1 MKSGVRYILM
11 VVALVLCACSGGSSE
26 PEAEVKKQP
35 TMLDIYV
42 YAPDKP
48 IITRSDN
55 GEVAADNVNE
65 KKISS
70 LHIWVFRHSDGVQM
84 GYLNPDINSL
94 NTNGNAKYQILM
106 PDGFVTEKPNVDVY
120 VMANITADN
129 CGFTA
134 PLNQAVTRIQL
145 EGILIG
151 HHKDAS
157 DYYGLTTLVKEAPDE
172 GLPMSG
178 VLKNQPVYGEAPVLR
193 IGTSEHIATLQ
204 LVRAVSKMRFVFS
217 KFDNDSRVYT
227 LTGIS
232 LDGSTM
238 PKQEYLFLDGA
249 YPAYRFK
256 VGSEYESGYLSL
268 MSNELTDIKS
278 CEDPSVYAYVS
289 GDGQEYEDKIDNGLA
304 SVVDAEHQENNR
316 GPELTQAG
324 LIYLR
329 ESDKKLTGKI
339 NYKVDGVSKEP
350 ATFSMKTDG
359 DFSRN
364 HTWIVYAYFMNGNL
378 LNVNMVDV
386 KSWTPYPGSHEVYN
400 W

>member
-11 VVALVLCACSGGSSE
+11 VVTLVLCACSGGSSE

-106 PDGFVTEKPNVDVY
+106 PEGFVTEKPNVDVY
-120 VMANITADN
+120 VMANVTNAN
-129 CGFTA
+129 CGLTA
-134 PLNQAVTRIQL
+134 LNKSVNRSDL

-151 HHKDAS
+151 HKDAS
-157 DYYGLTTLVKEAPDE
+157 DYYGLTNLVKEAPDE

-249 YPAYRFK
+249 YPAYRYK
-256 VGSEYESGYLSL
+256 VGSDYEAESTLIGAV
-268 MSNELTDIKS
+268 NDNDINA
-278 CEDPSVYAYVS
+278 CVDPLEYAYVS
-289 GDGQEYEDKIDNGLA
+289 GDGQEYETTINTAVSESKVSDLG
-304 SVVDAEHQENNR
+304 R
-316 GPELTQAG
+316 F
-324 LIYLR
+324 YLR

-339 NYKVDGVSKEP
+339 NYKVKEVENEVP
-350 ATFSMKTDG
+350 KEATFSMKTDG

>member
-1 MKSGVRYILM
+1 M
-11 VVALVLCACSGGSSE
+11 VVMLVLCACSGGSSG
-26 PEAEVKKQP
+26 PEEEVKKQP
-35 TMLDIYV
+35 TVLDIYV
-42 YAPDKP
+42 YAPDNP
-48 IITRSDN
+48 AITRSDN
-55 GEVAADNVNE
+55 GSVAASDNE

-70 LHIWVFRHSDGVQM
+70 LHIWVFRHRDGELM
-84 GYLNPDINSL
+84 GYLNPDVTSL
-94 NTNGNAKYQILM
+94 SATGNAVYQMLM
-106 PDGFVTEKPNVDVY
+106 PDEFVTEKPNVDVY
-120 VMANITADN
+120 VMANVTAAKCDRDLS
-129 CGFTA
+129 A
-134 PLNQAVTRIQL
+134 LDQSVSRSKL

-151 HHKDAS
+151 HKDAS
-157 DYYGLTTLVKEAPDE
+157 DDYYGLTELVTAAPAE

-178 VLKNQPVYGEAPVLR
+178 VLKNQPVYGEAPVMR
-193 IGTSEHIATLQ
+193 IGTSEHIAKLQ
-204 LVRAVSKMRFVFS
+204 LVRAVSKMRFIFS
-217 KFDNDSRVYT
+217 KFADDGRTYAVTSIT
-227 LTGIS
+227 LDAT
-232 LDGSTM
+232 TM

-249 YPAYRFK
+249 YPTYRYK

-339 NYKVDGVSKEP
+339 SYKVDNQVKP
-350 ATFSMKTDG
+350 DATFSMKVAG

-378 LNVNMVDV
+378 LNVNVVDV
-386 KSWTPYPGSHEVYN
+386 KSWTPYPGSGEVYN

>member
-1 MKSGVRYILM
+1 M
-11 VVALVLCACSGGSSE
+11 VVTLVLCACSSDSSE

-35 TMLDIYV
+35 TVLDIYV

-55 GEVAADNVNE
+55 GNVAADNVNE

-70 LHIWVFRHSDGVQM
+70 LHIWAFRHRDGMLM
-84 GYLNPDINSL
+84 GYLNPDVTSL
-94 NTNGNAKYQILM
+94 SANGNAMYQMVM
-106 PDGFVTEKPNVDVY
+106 PDAFVTEKPNVDVY
-120 VMANITADN
+120 VMANVTAAKCDLS
-129 CGFTA
+129 A
-134 PLNQAVTRIQL
+134 LDQSVSRSQL
-145 EGILIG
+145 EEILIG
-151 HHKDAS
+151 YKNESD
-157 DYYGLTTLVKEAPDE
+157 DYYGLTELVTAAPAE

-204 LVRAVSKMRFVFS
+204 LVRAVSKMRFIFS
-217 KFDNDSRVYT
+217 KFENDTRVYT
-227 LTGIS
+227 VTGIS
-232 LDGSTM
+232 LDANMM

-249 YPAYRFK
+249 YPTYRFK
-256 VGSEYESGYLSL
+256 VGSDYEAESTLIGTV
-268 MSNELTDIKS
+268 NDNDINA
-278 CEDPSVYAYVS
+278 CVDPSEYAYVS
-289 GDGQEYEDKIDNGLA
+289 GDGQEYETTINTAFSESKVSDLG
-304 SVVDAEHQENNR
+304 R
-316 GPELTQAG
+316 F
-324 LIYLR
+324 YLR

-339 NYKVDGVSKEP
+339 NYKVKEVENEVP
-350 ATFSMKTDG
+350 KEATFSMKTDG

>member
-1 MKSGVRYILM
+1 M
-11 VVALVLCACSGGSSE
+11 VVMLVLCACSGGSSG
-26 PEAEVKKQP
+26 PEEEVKKQP

-48 IITRSDN
+48 AITRSDN
-55 GEVAADNVNE
+55 GNVPADLENE

-70 LHIWVFRHSDGVQM
+70 LHIWVFRHRDGELM
-84 GYLNPDINSL
+84 GYLNPDVTSL
-94 NTNGNAKYQILM
+94 SATGNAMYQMVM
-106 PDGFVTEKPNVDVY
+106 PDVFVTEKPNVDVY
-120 VMANITADN
+120 VMANVTAAKCDRDLS
-129 CGFTA
+129 A
-134 PLNQAVTRIQL
+134 LDQSVSRSEL

-151 HHKDAS
+151 HKDAS
-157 DYYGLTTLVKEAPDE
+157 DDYYGLTELVTEAPAE

-217 KFDNDSRVYT
+217 KFADDGRTYAVTSIT
-227 LTGIS
+227 
-232 LDGSTM
+232 LDGGTM

-249 YPAYRFK
+249 YPTYRFK
-256 VGSEYESGYLSL
+256 VGSEVESGDLPL
-268 MSNELTDIKS
+268 ISNELKDIKD

-289 GDGQEYEDKIDNGLA
+289 GDGQEYENTINAAVTDKKVSDLG
-304 SVVDAEHQENNR
+304 R
-316 GPELTQAG
+316 F
-324 LIYLR
+324 YLR
-329 ESDKKLTGKI
+329 ESDKKLMGKI
-339 NYKVDGVSKEP
+339 NYKVTVGGEAKTEEKT
-350 ATFSMKTDG
+350 ATFSMKTKG

>member
-1 MKSGVRYILM
+1 M
-11 VVALVLCACSGGSSE
+11 VVMLVLCACSGGSSE
-26 PEAEVKKQP
+26 PEEEVKKQP
-35 TMLDIYV
+35 TVLDIYV
-42 YAPDKP
+42 YAPDNP
-48 IITRSDN
+48 AITRSDN
-55 GEVAADNVNE
+55 GSVAASDNE

-70 LHIWVFRHSDGVQM
+70 LHIWVFRHRDGELM
-84 GYLNPDINSL
+84 GYLNPDVTSL
-94 NTNGNAKYQILM
+94 SATGNAVYQMLM
-106 PDGFVTEKPNVDVY
+106 PDEFVTEKPNVDVY
-120 VMANITADN
+120 VMANVTAAD
-129 CGFTA
+129 CGLTA
-134 PLNQAVTRIQL
+134 LGEGVTRSAL

-151 HHKDAS
+151 HKDAS
-157 DYYGLTTLVKEAPDE
+157 DYYGLTTLVTAAPAE

-193 IGTSEHIATLQ
+193 IGTSENIAKLQ
-204 LVRAVSKMRFVFS
+204 LVRAVSKMRFIFS
-217 KFDNDSRVYT
+217 KFTGDERVYT
-227 LTGIS
+227 VTSIS
-232 LDGSTM
+232 LDANMM

-249 YPAYRFK
+249 YPTYRFK

-378 LNVNMVDV
+378 LNVNVVDV
-386 KSWTPYPGSHEVYN
+386 KSWTPYPGSGEVYN